1 MEISYRRALYMAL
14 AAMAL
19 MLFTGAYYQEKEAEQ
34 PRKVIA
40 SFEDAVIYA
49 GAEEFL
55 DVVQVQ
61 YSRDTLLKGK
71 LLCVGADSPLP
82 GDMPAQQARNV
93 RKLVGLYTPTAQ
105 DVSLSEET
113 IYALCDLCAEN
124 PLVRT
129 WITNGIR
136 APSEQYAL
144 QDATFEAYRKL
155 MSTYEAL
162 SAARRDVPDSGKS
175 EHQLATCFDLT
186 FTGELDW
193 AYADALDRCK
203 DGRWLRENAW
213 RFGFIRRYPPEK
225 AEITGVLNEELHFRY
240 VGKAHALVMQAT
252 GWCMEEY
259 LSALHACGGMTI
271 AQGNENIYILCSTM
285 DAQGA
290 AFPIPTG
297 YICEV
302 SADNLGYAV
311 CVLQQDQSIAAA
323 R

>member
-19 MLFTGAYYQEKEAEQ
+19 MLFTGAYYQDEAEQ
-34 PRKVIA
+34 LPREVLATLADTK
-40 SFEDAVIYA
+40 IYA
-49 GAEEFL
+49 GGEAFPEAAQVFFSREE
-55 DVVQVQ
+55 
-61 YSRDTLLKGK
+61 LLRGK
-71 LLCVGADSPLP
+71 LLCVSAAAPIPD
-82 GDMPAQQARNV
+82 DMPIQQARNV

-124 PLVRT
+124 PLLRT
-129 WITNGIR
+129 WIVSGVR
-136 APSEQYAL
+136 APSEQHAL
-144 QDATFEAYRKL
+144 QDATFEQYRKL
-155 MSTYEAL
+155 MPTYEAL

-175 EHQLATCFDLT
+175 EHQLVTCFDLT

-193 AYADALDRCK
+193 AYLDALDRSK

-225 AEITGVLNEELHFRY
+225 AGITGVLNEELHFRY
-240 VGKAHALVMQAT
+240 VGKVHALAMQAT
-252 GWCMEEY
+252 GWCLEEY
-259 LSALHACGGMTI
+259 LEALHTYGQMTI
-271 AQGNENIYILCSTM
+271 AQGNENTYILCRPMS
-285 DAQGA
+285 AQGA
-290 AFPIPTG
+290 VFSIPEG

-311 CVLQQDQSIAAA
+311 CVLRPD
-323 R
+323 